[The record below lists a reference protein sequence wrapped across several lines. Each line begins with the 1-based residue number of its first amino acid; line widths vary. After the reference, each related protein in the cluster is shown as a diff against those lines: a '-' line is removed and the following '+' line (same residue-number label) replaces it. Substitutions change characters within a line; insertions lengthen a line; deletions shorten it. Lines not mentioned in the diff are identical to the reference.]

1 MRMAVGV
8 CLQLYHKAVE
18 WPRVVVQGTQRFEP
32 QSFESQ
38 VVEIVHVEE
47 MVDYFLVEERKVVGF
62 MFLVWERVEFLV
74 LVKVECQVV
83 EKWEFLV
90 VYLDC
95 LFQERKYV
103 GLCQTEL
110 VQVLVLVW
118 LQYLDFVVWSGI
130 F

>member
-1 MRMAVGV
+1 MKREVEEYS
-8 CLQLYHKAVE
+8 QWYHRAIE
-18 WPRVVVQGTQRFEP
+18 WPKVVVQGIQRVEP
-32 QSFESQ
+32 QRFESQ

-47 MVDYFLVEERKVVGF
+47 RVDYFLVEERNVVE
-62 MFLVWERVEFLV
+62 FLVLVLEREEFLV

-95 LFQERKYV
+95 LFQERKSVVLY
-103 GLCQTEL
+103 QKEL

-118 LQYLDFVVWSGI
+118 LQCLDFVVWSGI

>member
-1 MRMAVGV
+1 M
-8 CLQLYHKAVE
+8 
-18 WPRVVVQGTQRFEP
+18 VQGTQRFEP

-47 MVDYFLVEERKVVGF
+47 MVDYFLVEERKV
-62 MFLVWERVEFLV
+62 MEFLVLVLERVEFLV

-90 VYLDC
+90 VYLDF

-118 LQYLDFVVWSGI
+118 LQCLDFMVWSGI